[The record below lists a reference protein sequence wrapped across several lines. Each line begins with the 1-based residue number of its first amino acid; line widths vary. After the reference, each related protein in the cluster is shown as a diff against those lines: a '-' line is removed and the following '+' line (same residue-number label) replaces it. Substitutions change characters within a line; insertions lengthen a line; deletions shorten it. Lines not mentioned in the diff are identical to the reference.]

1 MFPEVI
7 LTFLLLANPSFSCM
21 SRMSKTHKAECQIQC
36 EDKCFD
42 CQFDISGKSC
52 RGKTENI
59 TNITFIPATV
69 QTAKNAY

>member
-1 MFPEVI
+1 MFPKVI
-7 LTFLLLANPSFSCM
+7 LTFLLLANPTIQQPYTRDSC
-21 SRMSKTHKAECQIQC
+21 KIQC
-36 EDKCFD
+36 EYTCFD